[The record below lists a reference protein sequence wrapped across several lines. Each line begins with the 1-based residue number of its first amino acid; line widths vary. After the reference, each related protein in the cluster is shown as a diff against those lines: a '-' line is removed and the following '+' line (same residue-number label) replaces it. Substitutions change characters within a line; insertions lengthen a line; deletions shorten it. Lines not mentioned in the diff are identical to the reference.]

1 MRVISGS
8 AKGRPLKAPAG
19 LGTRPMADRVKES
32 LFNILMVLGYPQEGD
47 RVLDLYA
54 GTGSLGI
61 EALSRGAGW
70 CDFVEQANE
79 PDRCIRENLQSTG
92 LADRGKLHPVTVA
105 AFLRAPPSNLTI
117 NGSSGHN
124 SDKYDI
130 IFCDPP
136 YADPAIPALLAQLAT
151 WPRLAAD
158 GLLVIGHAIQ
168 VEMPET
174 LGPLN
179 RVRFRKFGGSAFSLY
194 RQAAAE
200 ADDAAE
206 AAAGAEAA
214 ADDDPPMATDLEE
227 ES

>member
-8 AKGRPLKAPAG
+8 AKGRSLKAPAG

-92 LADRGKLHPVTVA
+92 LADRGKLHPVAVA
-105 AFLRAPPSNLTI
+105 AFLRSPPNNLTI

-124 SDKYDI
+124 TDKYDI

-136 YADPAIPALLAQLAT
+136 YADPAIPALMAQLAA
-151 WPRLAAD
+151 WPGLAAD

-174 LGPLN
+174 LGALR

-194 RQAAAE
+194 KQAE
-200 ADDAAE
+200 ADTDPAADADQAAE
-206 AAAGAEAA
+206 PEP
-214 ADDDPPMATDLEE
+214 DEE
-227 ES
+227 E